1 MLFKRDV
8 LERIVRGEVTLAFR
22 RWKRPTVK
30 AGGRLRTPAGVP
42 RIGAVDR
49 IGADELTDRDA
60 CAAGYRDGGSAL
72 KALGSEDGGAL
83 WRIELGGLDADERAA
98 LREATGLSEAEW
110 TELRARFDRWEKTA
124 PGYHRSILDLIGR
137 RPGIPAAVLA
147 ETLGVDKQKFK
158 RGVRALKEL
167 GLTESLDTGY
177 RLSPRGVHVLKRL
190 AGAP

>member
-30 AGGRLRTPAGVP
+30 AGGRLRTPAGVL
-42 RIGAVDR
+42 R

-72 KALGSEDGGAL
+72 KALGSEDGGVL

-98 LREATGLSEAEW
+98 LREAAGLSEAEW

-137 RPGIPAAVLA
+137 RPGTPAAVLA

-158 RGVRALKEL
+158 RDVRALKEL